1 MPEEKVIIC
10 RCEEITEA
18 EIRQV
23 IQEGALTIDE
33 IKRVTRAGKGLCQGK
48 TCALAVLR
56 ILAEETGQKIDDLK
70 QPSYRPPTRPLP
82 LEVVGE
88 GVDPKDEKIAT

>member
-1 MPEEKVIIC
+1 MAGEKVIVC
-10 RCEEITEA
+10 RCEEITEE
-18 EIRQV
+18 EIRQ
-23 IQEGALTIDE
+23 IIREGAHTIDE

-48 TCALAVLR
+48 TCALTVLR

-70 QPSYRPPTRPLP
+70 QPSYRPPVRPLP
-82 LEVVGE
+82 LAVVGE

>member
-1 MPEEKVIIC
+1 MIVC
-10 RCEEITEA
+10 RCEEITEE
-18 EIRQV
+18 EIRQ
-23 IQEGALTIDE
+23 IIREGAHTIDE

-48 TCALAVLR
+48 TCALTVLR

-70 QPSYRPPTRPLP
+70 QPSYRPPVRPLP
-82 LEVVGE
+82 LAVVGE